1 MVCVLRRWYLYDM
14 SLRKVL
20 WQRSHLTGVS
30 PTNFPCRW
38 TVLKCRR
45 AELKR
50 LNVRPHRRHLPPPPP
65 SNKRMTSWLKVS
77 SPRTAESGW
86 GSINGRTDPRT
97 PPVETPSATSTLCL
111 KITEKVSP
119 TLRANFF
126 MPKMIKLVSFW
137 KTEAYGQTVLPY
149 RSVSI
154 GQEIGVKF
162 WMIFK
167 HYKAAADF

>member
-126 MPKMIKLVSFW
+126 YAKNDQIGEFLKNWSLRSNSVTIQVSFNRTRNW
-137 KTEAYGQTVLPY
+137 CKILDDFQTL
-149 RSVSI
+149 
-154 GQEIGVKF
+154 
-162 WMIFK
+162 
-167 HYKAAADF
+167 

>member
-119 TLRANFF
+119 TLRANFLCQQWSNRWVF
-126 MPKMIKLVSFW
+126 GKLKLTVKQCYQTGQFQSDKKLV
-137 KTEAYGQTVLPY
+137 
-149 RSVSI
+149 
-154 GQEIGVKF
+154 
-162 WMIFK
+162 
-167 HYKAAADF
+167 